1 MVYLFYGLEEFL
13 IDKEIKK
20 ILIDNKIDDYS
31 INEYDLENTLL
42 NEIIDDAST
51 IPLFGDKKG
60 IIVDNSYIFS
70 ANSKKTEQD
79 TKTLEQY
86 LNNINTNTILIFK
99 ILKESVDSR
108 KKIYKIIKEKGK
120 VLEFNKVTNINT
132 IVKKLL
138 DNYNIADQNIT
149 LLVKRVGNNLNILE
163 HEIEKLKTYKGNDLN
178 ITKDDIVN
186 VTIKTVNID
195 IFELIENIITNK
207 KEKAIESYNEML
219 KYNEEPIKIIIM
231 LANQIRIMYQSKELI
246 KLGYTEKNIADLL
259 QIHPYR
265 VKLALEKSRN
275 YSSKVL
281 LNYLEQ
287 LADLDINIKSGNI
300 DKNLGLELF
309 ILNI

>member
-20 ILIDNKIDDYS
+20 ILTDNKIDDYS
-31 INEYDLENTLL
+31 INEYDLENSQL

-51 IPLFGDKKG
+51 IPLFSDKKG

-70 ANSKKTEQD
+70 ANNKKPEQD
-79 TKTLEQY
+79 VKVLEQY
-86 LNNINTNTILIFK
+86 LNDINPNTTLIFK

-108 KKIYKIIKEKGK
+108 KKVYKLIKEKGK
-120 VLEFNKVTNINT
+120 ISEFNKVTNMNN

-138 DNYNIADQNIT
+138 DNYNMTDQNIS
-149 LLVKRVGNNLNILE
+149 LLVNRVGDNLNILE
-163 HEIEKLKTYKGNDLN
+163 HEIEKLKAYKDNDLN
-178 ITKDDIVN
+178 ITKEDILN
-186 VTIKTVNID
+186 VTVKTVNID
-195 IFELIENIITNK
+195 IFSLIENIITNN

-219 KYNEEPIKIIIM
+219 KLNEEPIKIIIM
-231 LANQIRIMYQSKELI
+231 LANQIRIMYQSKELL

-275 YSSKVL
+275 YSSKTL

>member
-86 LNNINTNTILIFK
+86 LNNTNTILIFK

-108 KKIYKIIKEKGK
+108 KKIYKIIKEKSK

-149 LLVKRVGNNLNILE
+149 LLVNRVGNNLNILE

>member
-20 ILIDNKIDDYS
+20 ILNDNQIDDYS
-31 INEYDLENTLL
+31 INEYDLENSQI

-70 ANSKKTEQD
+70 ANSKKPEQD
-79 TKTLEQY
+79 IKVLEQY
-86 LNNINTNTILIFK
+86 LNAINPNTTLIFK

-108 KKIYKIIKEKGK
+108 KKIYKLIKEKGK
-120 VLEFNKVTNINT
+120 ISEFNKVTNINT

-138 DNYNIADQNIT
+138 DNYNITDQNIS
-149 LLVKRVGNNLNILE
+149 LLVNRVGDNLNILE
-163 HEIEKLKTYKGNDLN
+163 HEIEKLKIYKDNDLN
-178 ITKDDIVN
+178 ITKEDILN
-186 VTIKTVNID
+186 VTVKTVNVD
-195 IFELIENIITNK
+195 IFNLIENIITNN

-219 KYNEEPIKIIIM
+219 KLNEEPIKIIIM

-246 KLGYTEKNIADLL
+246 KLGYTEKNIAELL

-275 YSSKVL
+275 YSSKIL

-309 ILNI
+309 ILNV